1 MMVTSTRYQTG
12 SSECSCPVVTLLDFH
27 KPQVEFRGPY
37 YMPDKGDSIEMGYGA
52 IECQPDG
59 PLSCVTEAEQNHLVL
74 KAGLPVMVALF
85 STLLTK
91 EFLSQYEMEERS
103 QGLSSNAPRSSWMA
117 RICELAEAIRLKPKP
132 ELPCSR
138 DMASVVKDA
147 VLRSAVAISTLYNSH
162 DDKIKSFMRKV
173 TCKYNDKSATRV
185 DFYTMVVMLALCLF
199 PYLKHRI
206 LGDRFNNRTL
216 VILCFD
222 KTLTKHHHW
231 STLATHI
238 HRHVNR
244 PESRCGVLS
253 DGRDLCDFLPVVAT
267 VTLEKYISEASY
279 SSAEDDQMSLSQ
291 TSPRGDYSQ
300 GARGDQTDA
309 RRADCSPL
317 CRKTETETEP
327 LVTRKRRKPCSAGY
341 YGAHDDDGRLEAKV
355 PRVV

>member
-1 MMVTSTRYQTG
+1 
-12 SSECSCPVVTLLDFH
+12 
-27 KPQVEFRGPY
+27 
-37 YMPDKGDSIEMGYGA
+37 MPDKGDSIEMGYCA

-59 PLSCVTEAEQNHLVL
+59 PLSSVTEAEKNHLVL
-74 KAGLPVMVALF
+74 KASLPVMVALF
-85 STLLTK
+85 STLLTE
-91 EFLSQYEMEERS
+91 EFLRQYETEDKS
-103 QGLSSNAPRSSWMA
+103 QGLYASSNAPRSSWMTQ
-117 RICELAEAIRLKPKP
+117 ICELAEAIRLKPKP

-173 TCKYNDKSATRV
+173 TCKYNDKNATRV

-199 PYLKHRI
+199 PYLKHRV

-238 HRHVNR
+238 HQHVNR
-244 PESRCGVLS
+244 PESRRGVLS
-253 DGRDLCDFLPVVAT
+253 DDRDLGDSLPVVAA

-279 SSAEDDQMSLSQ
+279 SSSEDNEMSVSQ

-300 GARGDQTDA
+300 GVRGDQTDA

-317 CRKTETETEP
+317 RRKTETEP
-327 LVTRKRRKPCSAGY
+327 LVRKRRKPCSAGY
-341 YGAHDDDGRLEAKV
+341 YGTHDDGRLEGKV
-355 PRVV
+355 PRLD